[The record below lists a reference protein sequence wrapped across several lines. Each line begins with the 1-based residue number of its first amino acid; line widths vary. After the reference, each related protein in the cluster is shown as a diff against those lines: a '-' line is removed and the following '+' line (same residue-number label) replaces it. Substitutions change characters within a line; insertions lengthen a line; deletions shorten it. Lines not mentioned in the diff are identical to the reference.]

1 MKIIIKTLYNKY
13 DIKYDTSI
21 STNIIIEK
29 IAEIE
34 KVNKQHI
41 VVFYNNTII
50 KYSLDESYITNDCN
64 IYVIIQAIS

>member
-13 DIKYDTSI
+13 NIEYDTSI

-34 KVNKQHI
+34 KVSKQYI
-41 VVFYNNTII
+41 VVFYNNNVI
-50 KYSLDESYITNDCN
+50 KYSINETYITNDCN
-64 IYVIIQAIS
+64 LYAIIQATS